1 METKA
6 NHVLIGL
13 FTMAV
18 IIAVF
23 GFILWVARFDQFAG
37 RQPVL
42 IVFDSAVT
50 GLAPGASVL
59 FNGIKVG
66 EVADLAIDNDNPQ
79 LVRALVRVE
88 SSVPLKEDT
97 TARLESQGLTGAVA
111 LQLSGG
117 STQSPPIED
126 RSREGYPVI
135 FAEKSQFQDLID
147 SLRAIAAN
155 GAVLFD
161 RLDVLIAQNQDA
173 ISRTVTNIESFSE
186 ALAESSKRIDK
197 LMVEATDAAT
207 GVRRVSERLETLVA
221 RTEDRGLREVETF
234 ASEGRSTLRN
244 IQRVMERL
252 ESNPRRFFFGKS
264 QVPEYNPR

>member
-13 FTMAV
+13 FTLAV
-18 IIAVF
+18 VLAVF
-23 GFILWVARFDQFAG
+23 GFILWVTRFDQFAG

-50 GLAPGASVL
+50 GLAPGSSVL
-59 FNGIKVG
+59 FHGLKVG
-66 EVADLAIDNDNPQ
+66 EVSDLSIDPDNPE
-79 LVRALVRVE
+79 LVRALVRVD
-88 SSVPLKEDT
+88 STVPLKEDT

-117 STQSPPIED
+117 STGSPVLDD
-126 RSREGYPVI
+126 RSQDGYPVI
-135 FAEKSQFQDLID
+135 YAEKSQFQDLVD
-147 SLRAIAAN
+147 SLQAVAAN

-173 ISRTVTNIESFSE
+173 ISRTVANIETFSD
-186 ALAESSKRIDK
+186 ALADSSKRIDK
-197 LMVEATDAAT
+197 LMVEATDAAS
-207 GVRRVSERLETLVA
+207 GVKRVSERLESLVT

-234 ASEGRSTLRN
+234 ASEGRATLRN
-244 IQRVMERL
+244 LQRVMERL
-252 ESNPRRFFFGKS
+252 ESNPRRFFFGGS